1 MIGLLNHKTP
11 HKQSGFT
18 LLELLIALVLVLV
31 VIIGVQRFM
40 AGVVVDQQDI
50 GTRQNMASD
59 SRIVLSNIARDVAQA
74 NFYPVSNRASAFSAT
89 PTPLAACTGS
99 GSTLGSS
106 TACQNVL
113 GVQYA
118 APAGAK
124 DCTGSAA
131 PSSPLVPAG
140 WVLVNNRYVLTT
152 DSGVVSLSC
161 EGNGNSSLQLD
172 LLDNVLQFSATA
184 SNSSA
189 TLSNVYVPVGTR
201 LLHLC
206 VLTKVAQINA
216 DAQAAHSD
224 CAGAAL
230 AEVAGWVFYKTELDV
245 LVEPASFA
253 AGM

>member
-1 MIGLLNHKTP
+1 MSALYPNKSP

-18 LLELLIALVLVLV
+18 LLELLIALVLILV

-50 GTRQNMASD
+50 GVRQDLASE
-59 SRIVLSNIARDVAQA
+59 SRIVLSNIARDAAQA
-74 NFYPVSNRASAFSAT
+74 NFYPVSKQTTAFTAA
-89 PTPLAACTGS
+89 PTPMVTCTGS
-99 GSTLGSS
+99 GSTLGVSS
-106 TACQNVL
+106 ACANVL

-152 DSGVVSLSC
+152 DSGVISLSC
-161 EGNGNSSLQLD
+161 KGNGNDDGQKD
-172 LLDNVLQFSATA
+172 LLDNVLAFRATTSDSAA
-184 SNSSA
+184 V
-189 TLSNVYVPVGTR
+189 LSNVYVPVGTR

-206 VLTKVAQINA
+206 VLTKSAQTSP
-216 DAQAAHSD
+216 DAQAANSD
-224 CAGAAL
+224 CSGAAL
-230 AEVAGWVFYKTELDV
+230 APVVGWTFYKTELDV
-245 LVEPASFA
+245 LVEPAPFP